1 MNQQNLKYHWQIIN
15 SHTDVKSN
23 LKIISGTFPRI
34 LDNSLSMESNF
45 TNQTEN
51 KIGANNKS
59 GLPSEVMQ
67 DLRWHACRE
76 AL

>member
-1 MNQQNLKYHWQIIN
+1 
-15 SHTDVKSN
+15 
-23 LKIISGTFPRI
+23 
-34 LDNSLSMESNF
+34 MESNF

-67 DLRWHACRE
+67 DLRWHVCRE